1 MDFGWAT
8 AVAGAIGVG
17 GVGGVIAKAK
27 TITKAKDAF
36 AELNDVIEQLKEVG
50 EQWELVYA
58 DNQISPEEMET
69 FGQAVVKLAKA
80 ATELRDKVSEIL

>member
-1 MDFGWAT
+1 MDLGWAT

-27 TITKAKDAF
+27 TITKAKSAF
-36 AELNDVIEQLKEVG
+36 GELNDVIEQLKEVG

-58 DNQISPEEMET
+58 DGQLTPEEMEV
-69 FGQAVVKLAKA
+69 FGRSVVSLAKE
-80 ATELRDKVSEIL
+80 ATELRDKVKEIL

>member
-1 MDFGWAT
+1 MDLGWAT

-36 AELNDVIEQLKEVG
+36 GELNDVIEQLKEVG

-58 DNQISPEEMET
+58 DGQLTPEEMEV
-69 FGQAVVKLAKA
+69 FGRSVVSLAKE
-80 ATELRDKVSEIL
+80 ATELRDKVKEIL

>member
-1 MDFGWAT
+1 MDLGWAT

-36 AELNDVIEQLKEVG
+36 GELNDVIEQLKEVG
-50 EQWELVYA
+50 EQWEVVYA
-58 DNQISPEEMET
+58 DGQLTPEEMEV
-69 FGQAVVKLAKA
+69 FGRSVVSLAKE
-80 ATELRDKVSEIL
+80 ATELRDKVKEIL